1 MDTQI
6 IERTVGQNAPSVP
19 TPTPASEHPL
29 DTEPEAPTLELV
41 ARAQPQPDGPAHQP
55 AALATCGA
63 SAAGRLAVRWGVACA
78 KRLATMAIA
87 LVAVAASLV
96 TWDYYVTAPWTRD
109 GRVRVQVASVA
120 PQVSG
125 QITELRVGDDQYVH
139 QGDVLYVIDPFDFE
153 VASHV
158 AKADVQQKAA
168 DLQVKEMQSER
179 RQRLSDLATTPEQ
192 QQTFAGSAVQ
202 AKAAFE
208 AAQQQEAQ
216 AEINLRR
223 TEVRSPVN
231 GYVTNLQMRVGD
243 YAHQGSVNISIIDT
257 GSYWIDGYFE
267 ETKLARVCVGDRV
280 EAKLMGYAQPVL
292 GHVVSVTRGIVVS
305 DAAAGTQGLPN
316 VNPVFT
322 WVRLAQRVPV
332 RIAID
337 RVPAGVP
344 LVSGLSATVTIQE
357 DAPSADAQSSW
368 LGRAVGQVETR
379 LSDVLYG
386 PPARSGCIPP
396 TTTGRAT
403 PVSLPTDAANSEA
416 TPEQINPGL
425 APSINA
431 APKNTGANPA
441 R

>member
-1 MDTQI
+1 M
-6 IERTVGQNAPSVP
+6 
-19 TPTPASEHPL
+19 
-29 DTEPEAPTLELV
+29 
-41 ARAQPQPDGPAHQP
+41 
-55 AALATCGA
+55 
-63 SAAGRLAVRWGVACA
+63 
-78 KRLATMAIA
+78 
-87 LVAVAASLV
+87 
-96 TWDYYVTAPWTRD
+96 TRD

-125 QITELRVGDDQYVH
+125 QITELRVGDNQYV
-139 QGDVLYVIDPFDFE
+139 QKGDVLYVIDPFDFE
-153 VASHV
+153 VALRV

-243 YAHQGSVNISIIDT
+243 YAHQGSVNISVIDT
-257 GSYWIDGYFE
+257 DSYWIDGYFE
-267 ETKLARVCVGDRV
+267 ETKLARVCVGDSV

-292 GHVVSVTRGIVVS
+292 GHVVSVTRGIGVS

-316 VNPVFT
+316 VNPVFA
-322 WVRLAQRVPV
+322 WVRLAQRVPI

-337 RVPAGVP
+337 QVPAGVP
-344 LVSGLSATVTIQE
+344 LVSGLSATVTIE
-357 DAPSADAQSSW
+357 DEVVGASAQSSSW
-368 LGRAVGQVETR
+368 FGRAVGQVETR
-379 LSDVLYG
+379 LSDVLNG
-386 PPARSGCIPP
+386 PVARSGCIPA
-396 TTTGRAT
+396 TTTERAT
-403 PVSLPTDAANSEA
+403 PAYLPIDSANPAAM
-416 TPEQINPGL
+416 PEQINPGL

-431 APKNTGANPA
+431 TPKNKS
-441 R
+441 

>member
-1 MDTQI
+1 MRPSFSRPHGLSQKNR
-6 IERTVGQNAPSVP
+6 RT
-19 TPTPASEHPL
+19 L
-29 DTEPEAPTLELV
+29 
-41 ARAQPQPDGPAHQP
+41 
-55 AALATCGA
+55 
-63 SAAGRLAVRWGVACA
+63 
-78 KRLATMAIA
+78 AIA
-87 LVAVAASLV
+87 LIAVVMALV

-139 QGDVLYVIDPFDFE
+139 KGDVLYVIDPFDFE
-153 VASHV
+153 VASSV
-158 AKADVQQKAA
+158 AKAQAQQRAA
-168 DLQVKEMQSER
+168 DLQVKEVQSER

-192 QQTFAGSAVQ
+192 QQVFAGSAVQ

-223 TEVRSPVN
+223 TQVRSPVN

-243 YAHQGSVNISIIDT
+243 YAHEGGVNISIIDT
-257 GSYWIDGYFE
+257 DSYWIDGYFE
-267 ETKLARVCVGDRV
+267 ETKLARVCIGDRI
-280 EAKLMGYAQPVL
+280 EAKLMGYAQPIL
-292 GHVVSVTRGIVVS
+292 GHVVSVTRGIGVS

-337 RVPAGVP
+337 QVPPGIP
-344 LVSGLSATVTIQE
+344 LVSGLSATVTIKDE
-357 DAPSADAQSSW
+357 AVDAPTQSSSW

-379 LSDVLYG
+379 LSDVLNG
-386 PPARSGCIPP
+386 PPARSGCIPA
-396 TTTGRAT
+396 TTTERAT
-403 PVSLPTDAANSEA
+403 PASLPIDAANSGA

-425 APSINA
+425 APSMNS
-431 APKNTGANPA
+431 APRN
-441 R
+441 RS